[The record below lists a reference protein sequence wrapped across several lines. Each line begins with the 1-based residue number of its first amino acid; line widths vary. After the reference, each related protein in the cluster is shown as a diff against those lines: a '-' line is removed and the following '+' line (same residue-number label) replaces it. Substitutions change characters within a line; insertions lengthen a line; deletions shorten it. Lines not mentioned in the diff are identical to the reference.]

1 MPKDVTTKKFCKL
14 SSNVIDDQFETYLDL
29 VSQPKFICLK
39 CFRIA
44 RCKENLCKPKKVKKL
59 LA

>member
-1 MPKDVTTKKFCKL
+1 MPKNAIKKSFCKL
-14 SSNVIDDQFETYLDL
+14 TSDIIEDQFETYLAL
-29 VSQPKFICLK
+29 VSHPKFICLK

-44 RCKENLCKPKKVKKL
+44 QCKENLCKPKKIKKL